1 MSLGLEIRWGPSLRA
16 WDIGG
21 ALLVAA
27 FPEMF
32 DSDSRE
38 TFLLLF
44 WVGGLMSGF
53 VRTSEMGKL
62 EEEDDCSLES
72 ICPSSRLLG
81 LGLDPCGKFGVMLSF
96 LGLDLLG
103 DTALMGESEVGT
115 R

>member
-1 MSLGLEIRWGPSLRA
+1 MSLGLEIRWGPSLRD

-32 DSDSRE
+32 DSDSTE
-38 TFLLLF
+38 AFLLLC
-44 WVGGLMSGF
+44 WGGGLMSGF
-53 VRTSEMGKL
+53 VRTSEMAKL
-62 EEEDDCSLES
+62 EEDDGSLES
-72 ICPSSRLLG
+72 IAPSSRLLE
-81 LGLDPCGKFGVMLSF
+81 LGLDPCGKFGVMLSL